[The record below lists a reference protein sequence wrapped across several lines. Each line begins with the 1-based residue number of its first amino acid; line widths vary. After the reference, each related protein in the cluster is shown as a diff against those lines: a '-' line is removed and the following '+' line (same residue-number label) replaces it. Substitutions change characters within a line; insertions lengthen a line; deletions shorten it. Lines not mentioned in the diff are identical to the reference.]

1 MSDQRSWESGTWEGA
16 RRAGIR
22 KALRLSVRERL
33 QALDSLAET
42 SERLA
47 QISVGK
53 RRDDC
58 AGEER
63 GGDGAKVGS
72 NGRGRL
78 SPST

>member
-22 KALRLSVRERL
+22 EALRLSVRERL

-47 QISVGK
+47 QIRVRE
-53 RRDDC
+53 RRDDS
-58 AGEER
+58 AVEGR
-63 GGDGAKVGS
+63 GGEGS
-72 NGRGRL
+72 
-78 SPST
+78 

>member
-22 KALRLSVRERL
+22 EALRLSVRERL

-47 QISVGK
+47 QIRVAG
-53 RRDDC
+53 RRDDV
-58 AGEER
+58 AVEER
-63 GGDGAKVGS
+63 GGEGS
-72 NGRGRL
+72 
-78 SPST
+78 

>member
-22 KALRLSVRERL
+22 AALRLSVRERL

-47 QISVGK
+47 QIRVRE
-53 RRDDC
+53 RRDDS
-58 AGEER
+58 AVEEQGGE
-63 GGDGAKVGS
+63 GS
-72 NGRGRL
+72 
-78 SPST
+78 